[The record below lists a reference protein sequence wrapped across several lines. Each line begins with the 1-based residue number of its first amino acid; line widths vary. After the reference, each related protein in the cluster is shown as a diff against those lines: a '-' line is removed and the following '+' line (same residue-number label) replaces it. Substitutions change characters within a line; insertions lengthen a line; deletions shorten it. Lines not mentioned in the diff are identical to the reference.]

1 MKRATAVIVAVALV
15 LSACGGSAGD
25 STSTTTPSSTTTTQP
40 QVPTTTT
47 LPEALGF
54 EVIAADLPRLV
65 ATVDAADL
73 KAVVDADT
81 AFGLDVMRVV
91 AGDGNTMVSP
101 YSIAT
106 ALSMLYAGARSTTA
120 DEIADVLH
128 LSVDDGTL
136 HAARNALDAALAQ
149 TPAPQ
154 GEDDTRAPF
163 AIRPANSSWGQ
174 SGYPFL
180 AEYLAVLATNYGAG
194 LHAIDFASG
203 PEAARQTINDWVE
216 DATEDRIA
224 DLLTEGA
231 IDVFT
236 TLVLVNAIW
245 FEANWASTFD
255 PEMTEPGPFTL
266 ADGTIVTVPLMHQS
280 IRTGYAETDTVEAVR
295 LPYAGDAAMVV
306 VLPKAGSPA
315 ELVAT
320 LEPADLEFSW
330 SDSMVALTLPSF
342 EFEADI
348 PLTDVLKEMG
358 MNAAFVAPSSGSDNE
373 ADLTGISAIR
383 ELYVTDV
390 LHKTFIA
397 LDENGTEAA
406 AATAVIVGRTSLP
419 EPATF
424 TANQPFLFFIEHVP
438 TGEMLFLGQVM
449 DPR

>member
-180 AEYLAVLATNYGAG
+180 EEYLAVLATNYGAG

>member
-47 LPEALGF
+47 FPEALGF

-180 AEYLAVLATNYGAG
+180 EEYLAVLATNYGAG

-424 TANQPFLFFIEHVP
+424 TANRPFLFFIEHVP